1 MKDQY
6 FRALFVI
13 QIIIFFP
20 LIFLIIIV
28 WPILKVRIGEIKTR
42 SLGSIALSP
51 EIYLIDKKFG
61 LYKKNDI
68 FLWYH
73 HRNIANKCLLEKRK
87 EDLIFLPGFILYPIK
102 LFFSK
107 FRFTHK
113 HVYYKFFYNE
123 RIKNFT
129 AIPEKLRT
137 NQKFLKNSN
146 PFVKFSKKEI
156 EEGNNY
162 LEKNFINKNDKI
174 VVFCS
179 RTPIYRSESYIS
191 VRNSNIKNQM
201 MSMNFVI
208 DNNYK
213 AVRVGRDKINKFEI
227 NNKNFF
233 DYTFADQ
240 QSDFLDLFIIS
251 KAKFMVCGN
260 TGVNEI
266 ATIMRI
272 PRLIVDFS
280 NFNFLYNF
288 NEAFTPIILPK
299 KLFSKSLK
307 RYLNFKEIFEKK
319 LFDVNIISEIPN
331 DIQLIDNSE
340 DEILEATKE
349 MKELVE
355 NKLDLNTERIKQGNF
370 WNLYAKFY
378 GVKEGMI
385 ISPNFFKK
393 NNKLFI

>member
-1 MKDQY
+1 MLELLDEESEI
-6 FRALFVI
+6 RAALEQLVLDTENFA
-13 QIIIFFP
+13 P
-20 LIFLIIIV
+20 LKNNLSEFNV
-28 WPILKVRIGEIKTR
+28 FEAIGSTR
-42 SLGSIALSP
+42 SELRHSYFLAFLLDPNGSHKLG
-51 EIYLIDKKFG
+51 
-61 LYKKNDI
+61 
-68 FLWYH
+68 
-73 HRNIANKCLLEKRK
+73 
-87 EDLIFLPGFILYPIK
+87 GFILR
-102 LFFSK
+102 LLVQRTLS
-107 FRFTHK
+107 
-113 HVYYKFFYNE
+113 
-123 RIKNFT
+123 

>member
-107 FRFTHK
+107 FRFTRK

-319 LFDVNIISEIPN
+319 LFDGNIISEIPN
-331 DIQLIDNSE
+331 DFQLIDNSE

>member
-1 MKDQY
+1 
-6 FRALFVI
+6 
-13 QIIIFFP
+13 
-20 LIFLIIIV
+20 
-28 WPILKVRIGEIKTR
+28 
-42 SLGSIALSP
+42 
-51 EIYLIDKKFG
+51 
-61 LYKKNDI
+61 
-68 FLWYH
+68 
-73 HRNIANKCLLEKRK
+73 
-87 EDLIFLPGFILYPIK
+87 
-102 LFFSK
+102 
-107 FRFTHK
+107 
-113 HVYYKFFYNE
+113 
-123 RIKNFT
+123 
-129 AIPEKLRT
+129 
-137 NQKFLKNSN
+137 
-146 PFVKFSKKEI
+146 
-156 EEGNNY
+156 
-162 LEKNFINKNDKI
+162 
-174 VVFCS
+174 
-179 RTPIYRSESYIS
+179 
-191 VRNSNIKNQM
+191 
-201 MSMNFVI
+201 MNFVI

-233 DYTFADQ
+233 DYTFVDQ

-319 LFDVNIISEIPN
+319 LFDGNIISEIPN
-331 DIQLIDNSE
+331 DFQLIDNSE